1 MIITSRFGKWHKI
14 ISSIIIAL
22 VAFAGSVQGQDFQ
35 QFASFYKGPR
45 DVKAGELNFR
55 IESLGFFQ
63 NNEYLGSFVDGYTL
77 PGAMVRPKLTYSPTD
92 ALYIEVGGHLVKYS
106 GLDHPVNF
114 VPWFSA
120 RYHFSEQFS
129 VVTGNLDQNNG
140 HGLLD
145 QLWEPERVFSD
156 APESGLQFLYSA
168 KKLKVQTWINWEQF
182 IQRNDSFQEHFT
194 FGLTGDYAAYQ
205 NSIVYLK
212 LPVQVLFYHKGG
224 EINYGPNRL
233 RVQTH
238 ANVAAGWELAMNVDG
253 QHLKT
258 INLNGY
264 WLGYK
269 AITEDSNTLPFG
281 KGHAYLLET
290 SARTLHS
297 VISLSYWNAF
307 QFIAPK
313 GRLLYQS
320 VSDSDPAFNQAGR
333 SVVSANYL
341 WQKEIAKDARVAFKI
356 EGFMDVPTGDF
367 SYSYGFYLLFNQ
379 DFLISS
385 KRD

>member
-1 MIITSRFGKWHKI
+1 MIIIRFGQWRKI
-14 ISSIIIAL
+14 IFTILLAL
-22 VAFAGSVQGQDFQ
+22 VVFAGSVQGQDFQ
-35 QFASFYKGPR
+35 QFASFYKNPQN
-45 DVKAGELNFR
+45 VKAGELNFR
-55 IESLGFFQ
+55 FESLGFFQ
-63 NNEYLGSFVDGYTL
+63 NNEYLGQFVDGYTL

-106 GLDHPVNF
+106 GLDKPVNI

-120 RYHFSEQFS
+120 RYRFSEQFS
-129 VVTGNLDQNNG
+129 VVTGNLDQNNE
-140 HGLLD
+140 HDLLD
-145 QLWEPERVFSD
+145 QLWEPERIYSD

-168 KKLKVQTWINWEQF
+168 KKLNIQTWINWEQYL
-182 IQRNDSFQEHFT
+182 QRNDSFQEHFT

-205 NSIVYLK
+205 NSTLSVK

-224 EINYGPNRL
+224 EIDLSPL

-238 ANVAAGWELAMNVDG
+238 ANVAAGWELAMNLDG

-269 AITEDSNTLPFG
+269 AITEESNTFAFG

-290 SARTLHS
+290 SARTRHS

-320 VSDSDPAFNQAGR
+320 VSDSDPTFIQADR
-333 SVVSANYL
+333 SVVSAKYL
-341 WQKEIAKDARVAFKI
+341 WQKEIAKDARVAFKV
-356 EGFMDVPTGDF
+356 EGFMDVPTGDL
-367 SYSYGFYLLFNQ
+367 SYSYGFYLLFNH

-385 KRD
+385 KRY